1 MTSILTGLLALSILG
16 DVRSAINAGD
26 LAGAE
31 RVVEQNKPQGAVTPE
46 WLEAQSWLGRGALGA
61 KKLDDAERHATRTK
75 QLALE
80 LLKTRKL
87 DDERRLPIALG
98 AAIEVRG
105 QVLAARGDRAAALEY
120 LQDELNRYRNTSIV
134 TRIQKNI
141 NLIGLEGKPA
151 PALEGMKLES
161 KPTLLFFWAHWC
173 GDCKSMGPVLEQV
186 RKSYPGIAIA
196 GPTQLYG
203 YTSGGQDSTPEQER
217 PYVRKVQNE
226 FYPVLKGAPT
236 PISQK
241 NFQTYGASTT
251 PTLVLVDGKGIVR
264 TYHPGRLTFEELRP
278 KIDAAIADKRQ

>member
-1 MTSILTGLLALSILG
+1 MTALIAGLFALSILG
-16 DVRSAINAGD
+16 DVRSAISSGD
-26 LAGAE
+26 LAAAE
-31 RVVEQNKPQGAVTPE
+31 RVVEQNKPKGAVTPE

-61 KKLDDAERHATRTK
+61 KKLDEAERHAARTK

-105 QVLAARGDRAAALEY
+105 QVLAARGDRASALEY
-120 LQDELNRYRNTSIV
+120 LQDELARYRNTSIV

-151 PALEGMKLES
+151 PALEGMKLDR

-173 GDCKSMGPVLEQV
+173 GDCKSMGAVLEQV
-186 RKSYPGIAIA
+186 RKAYPGVAIA

-203 YTSGGQDSTPEQER
+203 YTSGGQDSAPEQER
-217 PYVRKVQNE
+217 PYIRKIQAE
-226 FYPVLKGAPT
+226 FYPVLKGAAS

-251 PTLVLVDGKGIVR
+251 PTLVLVDAKGTVR
-264 TYHPGRLTFEELRP
+264 MYHPGRLTFEELRP
-278 KIDAAIADKRQ
+278 KIDAALADKRQ

>member
-1 MTSILTGLLALSILG
+1 MNTVLAGILAFSILA
-16 DVRSAINAGD
+16 DVRKAINAGD
-26 LAGAE
+26 LAGAQ
-31 RVVEQNKPQGAVTPE
+31 RVVEQNRPQGAVTPE
-46 WLEAQSWLGRGALGA
+46 WLEAQSWLGRGALFA
-61 KKLDDAERHATRTK
+61 KKLDEAERHAARTK

-105 QVLAARGDRAAALEY
+105 QVLAARGDRAAAIEY
-120 LQDELNRYRNTSIV
+120 LQDELARYKGTSIV

-141 NLIGLEGKPA
+141 NLIGLEGKAA
-151 PALEGMKLES
+151 PALEGMKLER

-186 RKSYPGIAIA
+186 RKSYPAVAIA

-203 YTSGGQDSTPEQER
+203 YVSGGEDAAPAQER
-217 PYVRKVQNE
+217 PYIRKIQGE
-226 FYPVLKGAPT
+226 FYPVLNGVPA

-251 PTLVLVDGKGIVR
+251 PTLVLVDKAGIVR
-264 TYHPGRLTFEELRP
+264 TYHPGRMSFDELKPHIEALLR
-278 KIDAAIADKRQ
+278 

>member
-1 MTSILTGLLALSILG
+1 MIAVLAGILAFSILA
-16 DVRSAINAGD
+16 DVRKAINAGD

-46 WLEAQSWLGRGALGA
+46 CLEAQSWLGRGALGA
-61 KKLDDAERHATRTK
+61 KKLEEAERHAARTK

-105 QVLAARGDRAAALEY
+105 QVLAARGDRAAAIEY
-120 LQDELNRYRNTSIV
+120 LQDELDRYKNTSIV

-141 NLIGLEGKPA
+141 NLLGLEGKPA
-151 PALEGMKLES
+151 PALEGMKLER

-173 GDCKSMGPVLEQV
+173 GDCKSMAPVLEQI
-186 RKSYPGIAIA
+186 RKTYPTLAIA
-196 GPTQLYG
+196 GPTQTYG
-203 YTSGGQDSTPEQER
+203 YTAGGQDATPEQER
-217 PYVRKVQNE
+217 PYIRKIQAE
-226 FYPVLKGAPT
+226 FYPTLKSAST
-236 PISQK
+236 PISTK

-251 PTLVLVDGKGIVR
+251 PTLVLVDKAGIVR
-264 TYHPGRLTFEELRP
+264 AYHPGRMTFDELKP
-278 KIDAAIADKRQ
+278 HIDALLRQ